1 MPHAVPQSPSNNKT
15 GLPILS
21 LSKEA
26 PGGKPAVILLVEDS
40 ADDAALIRSIF
51 KQAKVPYPLFVVE
64 DIVSAFC
71 YLRGEGAYAERS
83 RYPFPTLL
91 LLDLRFP
98 AGSGF
103 EVLEWLK
110 HQPDLQRL
118 VTVVLSSS
126 NQTTDVQHAYHLG
139 ANAYVVKSAN
149 YEDLINLLKSFHLL
163 G

>member
-1 MPHAVPQSPSNNKT
+1 MPHAVPQPSNNHN

-21 LSKEA
+21 LSKEGL
-26 PGGKPAVILLVEDS
+26 PGRQAVILLVEDS
-40 ADDAALIRSIF
+40 VDDAALIRSIF
-51 KQAKVPYPLFVVE
+51 KQSKVPYPLFVVA

-71 YLRGEGAYAERS
+71 YLQGDGEYADRS

-91 LLDLRFP
+91 LLDLKFP
-98 AGSGF
+98 SGSGF

-118 VTVVLSSS
+118 VTVVLSGS
-126 NQTTDVQHAYHLG
+126 NQATDIQHAYQLG
-139 ANAYVVKSAN
+139 ANAYVVKSPN
-149 YEDLINLLKSFHLL
+149 YEELINLLKSFHLL